1 MTNNWSE
8 HEKTVSVVLAIGD
21 NLTRELMT
29 NALASM
35 PGLDILGSAA
45 NESDACL
52 LVAQESP
59 DVMLLDHDLPGEST
73 GFELGQELRTKQ
85 PGIAILLFTDVR
97 GARNLSRIALTAGAG
112 WGVLVKGSI
121 AGVEDLA
128 RVINSVASGM
138 TIIDSA
144 MSQFSEIENSIA
156 ELTTRQFH
164 VLNLVA
170 RGLNNEAIADE
181 LGLSLRT
188 VEYHLNEIYKKHGES
203 SGPPL
208 NRRVSVAL
216 AFIAMSDGPPG
227 MWGGGIT
234 GELDYALSRYRASL
248 GELGSI
254 ASRRPRSQ
262 IELQKSRLN

>member
-1 MTNNWSE
+1 
-8 HEKTVSVVLAIGD
+8 
-21 NLTRELMT
+21 
-29 NALASM
+29 
-35 PGLDILGSAA
+35 
-45 NESDACL
+45 
-52 LVAQESP
+52 
-59 DVMLLDHDLPGEST
+59 
-73 GFELGQELRTKQ
+73 
-85 PGIAILLFTDVR
+85 
-97 GARNLSRIALTAGAG
+97 
-112 WGVLVKGSI
+112 
-121 AGVEDLA
+121 
-128 RVINSVASGM
+128 M

-144 MSQFSEIENSIA
+144 ISQFSEIENPIA

-227 MWGGGIT
+227 MWGGGRS

-254 ASRRPRSQ
+254 AQ
-262 IELQKSRLN
+262 